1 MKRRVLITFTT
12 DYYPSNTGFAQAFM
26 HFHKSILQNDKCDY
40 IYVFSEGV
48 HPSNDL
54 ENIEVNPLPVF
65 RGIRFLRFPI
75 FERTLQLFAKRYYYA
90 IFQKIEDISKDN
102 TIQMI
107 LIESMFVAWLAP
119 ILRKE
124 FPSIPIVCRIH
135 GTGPEYTAFYR
146 EMSDNKFREYLLK
159 CVFGLENI
167 AATTKYYFDFF
178 RDYYKSYGMF
188 MDKEFFILPNTCH
201 EEMKP
206 LSKVDDKV
214 TLLQLG
220 RLDQRGYHQKGFQ
233 DTVKALMYIE
243 KFYPDVSKKL
253 RYVTIGTG
261 DREQHFLN
269 HASCLKLVEH
279 THFSRL
285 DNRDVK
291 KYEQMSDIVLV
302 PSRCEGMSMFATE
315 AICLSKP
322 LICTN
327 NNGLESVSIPEY
339 NSLCM
344 TEYDYVRYAEAI
356 IKMVTNE
363 KLRTEMSK
371 NSKELFDK
379 NYGYKA
385 VALKYSL
392 MVDYLNSDHNEC
404 EL

>member
-1 MKRRVLITFTT
+1 MKKRVLITFTT

-26 HFHKSILQNDKCDY
+26 HFHKSIIQSGECDY
-40 IYVFSEGV
+40 VYVFAEGA
-48 HPSNDL
+48 HPTNEL
-54 ENIEVNPLPVF
+54 ENIEVNPLPLF
-65 RGIRFLRFPI
+65 RGKRFLRFGLLEKPLQVRVRNHYDNI
-75 FERTLQLFAKRYYYA
+75 FR
-90 IFQKIEDISKDN
+90 KIEEISKEN

-107 LIESMFVAWLAP
+107 LLESMFVAWLAP
-119 ILRKE
+119 ILKKE
-124 FPSIPIVCRIH
+124 FATIPVVCRIH
-135 GTGPEYTAFYR
+135 GTGPEYTAFYK

-159 CVFGLENI
+159 CVFSLDNI

-178 RDYYKSYGMF
+178 RDYYKSYGKF

-201 EEMKP
+201 EEMK
-206 LSKVDDKV
+206 SKAKEDDKV

-243 KFYPDVSKKL
+243 KFYPDVAKKL
-253 RYVTIGTG
+253 RYVTIGAG
-261 DREQHFLN
+261 NREQHFVN
-269 HASCLKLVEH
+269 HASCLKYVEH
-279 THFSRL
+279 NHFSRL

-291 KYEQMSDIVLV
+291 KYELMSDIVLV

-327 NNGLESVSIPEY
+327 NNGLESVSVPGY

-356 IKMVTNE
+356 IKLVNDE
-363 KLRTEMSK
+363 RLRNEMSK
-371 NSKELFDK
+371 NSKELFDN

-392 MVDYLNSDHNEC
+392 MVDYLNSSYNEC
-404 EL
+404 